1 MWQEM
6 LAESLISK
14 VTETSVPQAQEWN
27 SINNLNELRR
37 RVWVLSEIMALVD
50 ALILAVWDPAHRKL
64 NGIPNPQKLWDNK
77 FVVV

>member
-50 ALILAVWDPAHRKL
+50 TLILAVWDPAHRML